1 MSPSSPESAHRR
13 SFLGRIAASAG
24 ALIVGRWSAASA
36 EVAPLAAPALV
47 ADEWLSKIRG
57 TYRQVFD
64 VTGPSNTTAIMFALN
79 FIDGVKE
86 STKATDSDITAVVVF
101 RYLAAAMTLS
111 DAVWAKYKLGEVLA
125 VTDPR
130 TGAPATRNIAHSSMP
145 GRPGLTYQQLAGSG
159 TVLIVV
165 CNHALNVISGMAAP
179 KASVSVEEAKKDL
192 IAGVIPGVH
201 LTSTGVYA
209 VHRAQQAG
217 CTYCGTS
224 LV

>member
-1 MSPSSPESAHRR
+1 MSLTSPQSAHRR

-24 ALIVGRWSAASA
+24 ALIVGRWSTASA
-36 EVAPLAAPALV
+36 EVAPPVASGV
-47 ADEWLSKIRG
+47 EADEWLSKIRG

-86 STKATDSDITAVVVF
+86 STKASDRDITAVVVF
-101 RYLAAAMTLS
+101 RYLALAMVLN

-145 GRPGLTYQQLAGSG
+145 GRPGLTYEQLAASG
-159 TVLIVV
+159 TVIIVA
-165 CNHALNVISGMAAP
+165 CNHALNVISGLAAP
-179 KASVSVEEAKKDL
+179 KAGVSAEDAKKDFL
-192 IAGVIPGVH
+192 AGVIPGVH
-201 LTSTGVYA
+201 LSATGVYA
-209 VHRAQQAG
+209 VHRAQQTG
-217 CTYCGTS
+217 CTYCHTA

>member
-1 MSPSSPESAHRR
+1 MSLSSPGSARRR

-24 ALIVGRWSAASA
+24 ALIVGRWSTASA
-36 EVAPLAAPALV
+36 QTAPVAPPGLV
-47 ADEWLSKIRG
+47 ADEWVSKIRG

-86 STKATDSDITAVVVF
+86 SAKASERDITAVVVF
-101 RYLAAAMTLS
+101 RYFAAAMILN

-130 TGAPATRNIAHSSMP
+130 TRAPATRNIAHSSML
-145 GRPGLTYQQLAGSG
+145 GRPGLTYEQLAKSG
-159 TVLIVV
+159 TVVIVG
-165 CNHALNVISGMAAP
+165 CNHALNVISGMAAA
-179 KASVSVEEAKKDL
+179 KAGVSPEEAKKDF

-201 LTSTGVYA
+201 LSSMGVYA
-209 VHRAQQAG
+209 VHLAQQAN

>member
-1 MSPSSPESAHRR
+1 M
-13 SFLGRIAASAG
+13 
-24 ALIVGRWSAASA
+24 
-36 EVAPLAAPALV
+36 VAPDAAGLV

-86 STKATDSDITAVVVF
+86 SAKAPESDITAVVVF
-101 RYLAAAMTLS
+101 RYLATAMILN

-130 TGAPATRNIAHSSMP
+130 TGAPATRNIAHSSMI
-145 GRPGLTYQQLAGSG
+145 GRPGLTYEQLAAGG
-159 TVLIVV
+159 TVLIVA
-165 CNHALNVISGMAAP
+165 CNHALNVISGLAAP
-179 KASVSVEEAKKDL
+179 KASVSAEEAKKDFL
-192 IAGVIPGVH
+192 AGVIPGVH

-209 VHRAQQAG
+209 VHRAQRAG
-217 CTYCGTS
+217 CTYCHTA